1 MTKKASNVKK
11 NQSGPWLIDQVTP
24 ECPKPQSNHP
34 RVRSQNIAHPR
45 GGNISRI
52 SHFLT
57 NDMLLAIMVVLA
69 YAPPTTPRGAA
80 WTGDMHPEIGLGS
93 NPKCDNKT
101 LVWSF
106 VRFK

>member
-45 GGNISRI
+45 GGKYFQDFPFSDKR
-52 SHFLT
+52 HVAR
-57 NDMLLAIMVVLA
+57 DHG
-69 YAPPTTPRGAA
+69 GA
-80 WTGDMHPEIGLGS
+80 GLRAADHTSG
-93 NPKCDNKT
+93 CCLD
-101 LVWSF
+101 W
-106 VRFK
+106 